1 MFNGLG
7 SLYKTDYYAQFFLHD
22 HEKTER
28 EREFGWSAWGIVQ
41 FSARSEAGAERKL
54 NRLAR
59 NPAKIQA
66 KLPDDYAK
74 YTVELD
80 GDIYTHPFAF
90 EFFSL
95 PYMGKVVL

>member
-1 MFNGLG
+1 MFHGLN
-7 SLYKTDYYAQFFLHD
+7 SLYKTKYYAQFFLQD
-22 HEKTER
+22 HKGTER
-28 EREFGWSAWGIVQ
+28 ESESGWSAWGIVQ
-41 FSARSEAGAERKL
+41 VSARTEAGAERKL

-66 KLPDDYAK
+66 KLPDDYDRH
-74 YTVELD
+74 TIELD
-80 GDIYTHPFAF
+80 GNIYTHPLAF